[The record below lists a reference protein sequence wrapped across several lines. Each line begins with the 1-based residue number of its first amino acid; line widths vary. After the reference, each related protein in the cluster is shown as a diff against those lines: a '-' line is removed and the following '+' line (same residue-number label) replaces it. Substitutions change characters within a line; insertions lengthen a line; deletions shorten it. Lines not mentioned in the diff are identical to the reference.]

1 LEDSAGHS
9 RASGKT
15 SARAKKAGNARD
27 SRVFP
32 AKEEKR
38 ATGLEPATS
47 SLGS

>member
-1 LEDSAGHS
+1 MLVAEVPLAGQS
-9 RASGKT
+9 F
-15 SARAKKAGNARD
+15 
-27 SRVFP
+27 VIP